1 MPSDNILHA
10 GEQEGFRHYVIEL
23 KGEEE
28 YFVEGYIS
36 TYDLDKV
43 KDVVTKDGMLDIYK
57 QADTLKADLE
67 HEAYKPDGEGYGV
80 LGSRDALI
88 PVAKVVDK
96 RLDEVGVWVKAKLNP
111 HVEGF
116 KKLWGSIKGGF
127 IDAFSIA
134 FIEPSST
141 DYSMRGDG
149 ARLLNNINLLNVAL
163 TGNPVNPHAR
173 LTNVVAKSMDKTF
186 EEPKMEEEKK
196 EEPKT
201 EEVTEVKTEADVEA
215 PVEAPVAE
223 AVEEVAEPSA
233 ELKSVMDRLEAIE
246 NRLTTEKV
254 EVKAEK
260 RVDYKSV
267 IEKLEAIEKKL
278 SEPALKG
285 EIVAKAEKQDI
296 NDVSFLHFVK

>member
-1 MPSDNILHA
+1 MPSENILHA
-10 GEQEGFRHYVIEL
+10 GEQEAFRHYVTEL

-28 YFVEGYIS
+28 FFVEGYIS

-43 KDVVTKDGMLDIYK
+43 NDVVTKDGMLDIYQ

-134 FIEPSST
+134 FIEPSQT

-186 EEPKMEEEKK
+186 KEPKMEEEKK

-201 EEVTEVKTEADVEA
+201 EEVAEVKTEEVPVVAPVVEA
-215 PVEAPVAE
+215 VDV
-223 AVEEVAEPSA
+223 VAEPSA

-246 NRLTTEKV
+246 NRLTTDKV

-267 IEKLEAIEKKL
+267 IEKLEAIEKVL
-278 SEPALKG
+278 SAPALKG
-285 EIVAKAEKQDI
+285 EIAAKAEKQDI
-296 NDVSFLHFVK
+296 NDVNFLHFIK